1 MKVLLVNDASG
12 VHANLK
18 QGLMELGHSVKL
30 AQPSPDYQSRGKF
43 DIELITSGRSKSAR
57 LERIIS
63 AYIKVKRME
72 QFDVV
77 NYINTLT
84 AFRNDVTRY
93 ADLRLLKNA
102 GARLSYYGVGCDEA
116 GLLRIR
122 SDADE
127 LACTSCIKY
136 DALGKGCASTTLGY
150 RDRASRYSKLFDFSV
165 SAAYIYS
172 HCHEFFPL
180 AQHANVP
187 FPIVLA
193 SLPFNPAR
201 NAPKPIIVHAPT
213 RRGFKGSDVI
223 LKSISLLERRRD
235 DFEFRLIENLSYD
248 DYISTMKDC
257 DVYVDQV
264 YSGDAHGIAALEN
277 LAAGKVVISGNG
289 ERSWRHFP
297 DLRDS
302 PVVKAS
308 SNPEKLADVLCDLLD
323 RKHVF
328 PELADAGRSFV
339 AKTHDHIS
347 IAGRFLDLWRQ

>member
-1 MKVLLVNDASG
+1 
-12 VHANLK
+12 
-18 QGLMELGHSVKL
+18 ME
-30 AQPSPDYQSRGKF
+30 R
-43 DIELITSGRSKSAR
+43 
-57 LERIIS
+57 
-63 AYIKVKRME
+63 
-72 QFDVV
+72 FDVV
-77 NYINTLT
+77 NYVNTLT

-93 ADLRLLKNA
+93 ADLRLLKNT

-127 LACTSCIKY
+127 LACASCIKY
-136 DALGKGCASTTLGY
+136 DALGKGCASTTLSY
-150 RDRASRYSKLFDFSV
+150 RTRASSYSSLFDFSV

-180 AQHANVP
+180 ARHANIP

-201 NAPKPIIVHAPT
+201 NRAKPIIVHAPT
-213 RRGFKGSDVI
+213 RRGFKGSDVV
-223 LKSISLLERRRD
+223 LESISLLERQRD

-248 DYISTMKDC
+248 DYISTMKEC
-257 DVYVDQV
+257 DIYIDQV

-289 ERSWRHFP
+289 DRGWRDFP
-297 DLRDS
+297 DLKDS

-308 SNPEKLADVLCDLLD
+308 SNPDALADVLCDLLD
-323 RKHVF
+323 RKHLF
-328 PELADAGRSFV
+328 PELAETGRRFV
-339 AKTHDHIS
+339 AKSHDHVS
-347 IAGRFLDLWRQ
+347 IAERFLDVWRQ